1 MRSLGSPLLTGVRG
15 QIVCDGGAVV
25 SGIVDFVVSRR
36 RSLRLLSHLIERS
49 AAAATALIV
58 VNALRCFAGVRCP
71 PGGGA
76 LVVARRPNERR
87 EVDALRTLL
96 PGIAW
101 TQVAFEWRPASML
114 AAVKTISR
122 PLTDLRRTA
131 RLARRL
137 VRRFGVF
144 RALRSVEL
152 IACYRRYV
160 GLLDNRRFSLA
171 VMSSHSNPHGIAL
184 NAAAH
189 RFGIPVVLITHGMPV
204 RPIARLDYE
213 LAIHECEAS
222 CRIYVGAGCHMNHIV
237 IKSRRSEYRALPRQW
252 PEGWSKVAICLSK
265 DPVADK
271 VMACVRALLA
281 DSATRQ
287 VLIRPHPV
295 NLWDGLADAVASLRD
310 ARVTVHASTRLGDD
324 VRACDL
330 VLGGNSTVLLD
341 ALVAG
346 TPACY
351 VRGLDHGPYDVQDFV
366 RDGLVYELPQLPP
379 VDAGAVAR
387 FYSRREWPAI
397 LRRYAAVDVSPA
409 DVARAVQSASRQVG
423 ESAGR
428 QVGQVGKSADRPI
441 ADQPTADQPTNWSV
455 A

>member
-1 MRSLGSPLLTGVRG
+1 MRSLGSPLLTAVRG

-36 RSLRLLSHLIERS
+36 RSLRLLLHLVERS

-87 EVDALRTLL
+87 EVDALRAIL
-96 PGIAW
+96 PDIAW

-114 AAVKTISR
+114 AAFQTVSR
-122 PLTDLRRTA
+122 PLADLRRTA
-131 RLARRL
+131 RLSRRL
-137 VRRFGVF
+137 VRRLGVF

-152 IACYRRYV
+152 IACYRRY
-160 GLLDNRRFSLA
+160 GRLLENGRFTLA

-222 CRIYVGAGCHMNHIV
+222 RRVYVEAGCQMNSTV
-237 IKSRRSEYRALPRQW
+237 VKSRRSEYRALPQRW
-252 PEGWSKVAICLSK
+252 PEGWSRVAICLSK
-265 DPVADK
+265 DPAADK

-281 DSATRQ
+281 DSSMQQ

-295 NLWDGLADAVASLRD
+295 NLWNALTEAVASLGD
-310 ARVTVHASTRLGDD
+310 ERVTVRASTRLSDD
-324 VRACDL
+324 
-330 VLGGNSTVLLD
+330 
-341 ALVAG
+341 
-346 TPACY
+346 
-351 VRGLDHGPYDVQDFV
+351 
-366 RDGLVYELPQLPP
+366 
-379 VDAGAVAR
+379 
-387 FYSRREWPAI
+387 RR
-397 LRRYAAVDVSPA
+397 PA
-409 DVARAVQSASRQVG
+409 DQPI
-423 ESAGR
+423 
-428 QVGQVGKSADRPI
+428 ADRPI
-441 ADQPTADQPTNWSV
+441 QHLPRSGRRRAGARGRARQRPARGSGARGVRNR
-455 A
+455 AAARG

>member
-1 MRSLGSPLLTGVRG
+1 
-15 QIVCDGGAVV
+15 
-25 SGIVDFVVSRR
+25 
-36 RSLRLLSHLIERS
+36 
-49 AAAATALIV
+49 
-58 VNALRCFAGVRCP
+58 
-71 PGGGA
+71 
-76 LVVARRPNERR
+76 
-87 EVDALRTLL
+87 
-96 PGIAW
+96 
-101 TQVAFEWRPASML
+101 ML
-114 AAVKTISR
+114 AAFQTIRR
-122 PLTDLRRTA
+122 PLADLRRTT
-131 RLARRL
+131 RLVRRL

-160 GLLDNRRFSLA
+160 GLLDNRRFTLA

-184 NAAAH
+184 HAAAH

-222 CRIYVGAGCHMNHIV
+222 RRVYVEAGCRMNHTV
-237 IKSRRSEYRALPRQW
+237 IKSRRSEYRPLPRRW
-252 PEGWSKVAICLSK
+252 PAGWRRVAICLSK
-265 DPVADK
+265 DPAADK

-281 DSATRQ
+281 DPATQQ
-287 VLIRPHPV
+287 VRIRPHPV
-295 NLWDGLADAVASLRD
+295 NLWDGLADAVASLGD
-310 ARVTVHASTRLGDD
+310 PRVSAHASTRLSDD

-351 VRGLDHGPYDVQDFV
+351 VRGLDHGPHDVQGFV

-379 VDAGAVAR
+379 IDAGAVAR

-397 LRRYAAVDVSPA
+397 LRRYAAVDLSPD
-409 DVARAVQSASRQVG
+409 DVARAVQSAISG
-423 ESAGR
+423 SASSIR
-428 QVGQVGKSADRPI
+428 
-441 ADQPTADQPTNWSV
+441 SV